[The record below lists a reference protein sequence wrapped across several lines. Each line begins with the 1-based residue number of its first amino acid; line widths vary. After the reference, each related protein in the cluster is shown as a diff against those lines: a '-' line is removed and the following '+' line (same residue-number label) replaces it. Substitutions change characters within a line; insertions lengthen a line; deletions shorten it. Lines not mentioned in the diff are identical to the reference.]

1 MAAEITLRHTSD
13 GTPYV
18 RPYLGRSPITGKQV
32 RPYREFPGMTDAEAL
47 RAAEEWRD
55 SIASTYERDAQR
67 TGSMLDRYID
77 GMQAQARSFNTIKTY
92 RLYVRRYAAPIARTP
107 VSSVTPQIL
116 DELFLEL
123 LISGPR
129 GGKPLSPSTVKKFRE
144 FLKGAFRYFL
154 GLGLIG
160 SNPVTDTM
168 PIRAMKGEAH
178 ALDEADVQALK
189 RAIGESLSSE
199 QDTDMGIMRRNAA
212 MGILLAL
219 CTGARVGEVCAIR
232 RRDVR
237 LTALGGSISINGNV
251 VERDGAAV
259 RQNHTKGKKP
269 RNVSIDNDTAEALR
283 AHMDWQ
289 KGYLGTCD
297 RNTPICTVDGSHMKP
312 SALSG
317 QFRRYRSTLGLD
329 PQATMH
335 SLRHTHATM
344 LLTNGIDIQTV
355 SERLGHAQVSTT
367 LNTYAHV
374 MEGRDRGAADT
385 FGRLMEG
392 L

>member
-1 MAAEITLRHTSD
+1 MGSEITLRHTTD

-18 RPYLGRSPITGKQV
+18 RLYLGRSPITKKPI

-55 SIASTYERDAQR
+55 SIAATYERDAQR
-67 TGSMLDRYID
+67 TGAMLNRYID
-77 GMQAQARSFNTIKTY
+77 GMQAQKRSYNTIKTY
-92 RLYVRRYAAPIARTP
+92 RLYTRRYAAPIARTP
-107 VSSVTPQIL
+107 VSGVTPQIL
-116 DELFLEL
+116 DELFLDL
-123 LISGPR
+123 LTSGPR

-144 FLKGAFRYFL
+144 FLKGAFRYLL
-154 GLGLIG
+154 GLGLIV

-168 PIRAMKGEAH
+168 PIRATKGEAH
-178 ALDEADVQALK
+178 ALDEWDARALK
-189 RAIGESLSSE
+189 RAIDESLSSE
-199 QDTDMGIMRRNAA
+199 PDTVLGVMRRNAA
-212 MGILLAL
+212 MGIMLAL
-219 CTGARVGEVCAIR
+219 NTGARVGEVCAIR
-232 RRDVR
+232 QRDVN
-237 LTALGGSISINGNV
+237 LTTRTISINGNV

-269 RNVSIDNDTAEALR
+269 RNVSIDTATAEALR
-283 AHMDWQ
+283 AHMGWQ

-329 PQATMH
+329 TQATMH

-344 LLTNGIDIQTV
+344 LLANGTDIQTV

-374 MEGRDRGAADT
+374 MEGRDRGAADA
-385 FGRLMEG
+385 FGKLLGG